1 MEQSL
6 TCDWSLCSDGLWHSR
21 PESASTLYQSAQG
34 LLSRYRA
41 CWNGVRV
48 LAAAEGSSVPARLS
62 PPPLSTYGPAGGN
75 RSRFR
80 AGWCGGVKTR
90 VRVAGN
96 SDLQRNAIFGT
107 PQASSARLTLEARTV
122 RDVRRSTPLRLD
134 ARGRK
139 DASAEP
145 KELFSRG
152 PQMSIRPYGSS
163 RGIAKASW
171 GQNARD
177 RRRGLAR
184 PLRMGPQRVRSI
196 PLAR

>member
-1 MEQSL
+1 MWRCQNS
-6 TCDWSLCSDGLWHSR
+6 
-21 PESASTLYQSAQG
+21 
-34 LLSRYRA
+34 
-41 CWNGVRV
+41 
-48 LAAAEGSSVPARLS
+48 
-62 PPPLSTYGPAGGN
+62 GPQETAIC
-75 RSRFR
+75 R
-80 AGWCGGVKTR
+80 
-90 VRVAGN
+90 
-96 SDLQRNAIFGT
+96 RNAILGT

-171 GQNARD
+171 GHNARD

-184 PLRMGPQRVRSI
+184 PLRLGPQRVRSI
-196 PLAR
+196 PLARSRVAGDRTHVVGSITSAMSAMPTAPMRSSFGRAGELGVRFQARNL

>member
-1 MEQSL
+1 MVFGTL
-6 TCDWSLCSDGLWHSR
+6 GLECQHTVPR
-21 PESASTLYQSAQG
+21 SAQA

-41 CWNGVRV
+41 CWKRGPRSRRGRRELRAGETVA
-48 LAAAEGSSVPARLS
+48 AAAERLRPGATAAGFEQDGVGCQNS
-62 PPPLSTYGPAGGN
+62 GP
-75 RSRFR
+75 RRRKHRFCR
-80 AGWCGGVKTR
+80 
-90 VRVAGN
+90 
-96 SDLQRNAIFGT
+96 RNAIFGT

-122 RDVRRSTPLRLD
+122 RDVRRSTRLRLV

>member
-1 MEQSL
+1 MVFGTL
-6 TCDWSLCSDGLWHSR
+6 GLECQHTVPR
-21 PESASTLYQSAQG
+21 SAQA

-62 PPPLSTYGPAGGN
+62 LSAYGRGQPQLAS
-75 RSRFR
+75 SRMVW
-80 AGWCGGVKTR
+80 GCQ
-90 VRVAGN
+90 N
-96 SDLQRNAIFGT
+96 SGPRRRKHRFCRRNAIFGT

-122 RDVRRSTPLRLD
+122 RDVRRSTRLRLV

>member
-1 MEQSL
+1 MVFGTLGRECQHSVSVGTRLTLPVPSL
-6 TCDWSLCSDGLWHSR
+6 LERGPRSR
-21 PESASTLYQSAQG
+21 RGRREL
-34 LLSRYRA
+34 RA
-41 CWNGVRV
+41 GETVA
-48 LAAAEGSSVPARLS
+48 AAAEHLRAGRGQPQPVSSRMVWRCQNS
-62 PPPLSTYGPAGGN
+62 GPRRRKQRFAGGT
-75 RSRFR
+75 RFLAPR
-80 AGWCGGVKTR
+80 R
-90 VRVAGN
+90 
-96 SDLQRNAIFGT
+96 L
-107 PQASSARLTLEARTV
+107 SSARLTLEARTV